1 MKLTPFTSAEEFTT
15 YCAKSLKEAPKR
27 RKSTFK
33 YFSINTITSVDG
45 VLYPQSRMVVLREV
59 FENFDFHIYTDLR
72 TEKVVSLES
81 HKEAYALFYDPK
93 KMIQIPK
100 IYEVVQEANA
110 KGITAY
116 RIAKDTRLST
126 QTVYA
131 YFKGERVS
139 VRTQETI
146 INYIN
151 RQ

>member
-1 MKLTPFTSAEEFTT
+1 
-15 YCAKSLKEAPKR
+15 
-27 RKSTFK
+27 
-33 YFSINTITSVDG
+33 
-45 VLYPQSRMVVLREV
+45 
-59 FENFDFHIYTDLR
+59 
-72 TEKVVSLES
+72 
-81 HKEAYALFYDPK
+81 
-93 KMIQIPK
+93 MIQTPK
-100 IYEVVQEANA
+100 IDEVIQEANA

>member
-1 MKLTPFTSAEEFTT
+1 
-15 YCAKSLKEAPKR
+15 
-27 RKSTFK
+27 
-33 YFSINTITSVDG
+33 
-45 VLYPQSRMVVLREV
+45 
-59 FENFDFHIYTDLR
+59 
-72 TEKVVSLES
+72 
-81 HKEAYALFYDPK
+81 
-93 KMIQIPK
+93 MIQIPK
-100 IYEVVQEANA
+100 IDEVIQEANA

>member
-1 MKLTPFTSAEEFTT
+1 
-15 YCAKSLKEAPKR
+15 
-27 RKSTFK
+27 
-33 YFSINTITSVDG
+33 
-45 VLYPQSRMVVLREV
+45 
-59 FENFDFHIYTDLR
+59 
-72 TEKVVSLES
+72 
-81 HKEAYALFYDPK
+81 
-93 KMIQIPK
+93 MIQTPK
-100 IYEVVQEANA
+100 IDEVIQEANA

-151 RQ
+151 KQ

>member
-1 MKLTPFTSAEEFTT
+1 
-15 YCAKSLKEAPKR
+15 
-27 RKSTFK
+27 
-33 YFSINTITSVDG
+33 
-45 VLYPQSRMVVLREV
+45 
-59 FENFDFHIYTDLR
+59 
-72 TEKVVSLES
+72 
-81 HKEAYALFYDPK
+81 
-93 KMIQIPK
+93 MIQTPK
-100 IYEVVQEANA
+100 IDEVIQEANA

-151 RQ
+151 RS